1 MNSGPLLFLGAFFT
15 LASSFWGLLLVPQL
29 QLGRQEQVSI
39 KPSGEMYPPTR
50 GGQAAQGAIVY
61 RAQGCAECHTQQVR
75 PKGEG
80 ADYERAWGR
89 RRSVAQDYIGDY
101 PVLLGQQRVG
111 PDLANIGLRSTD
123 VATHLKHLYNPQ
135 LTAPGSMMPP
145 YSFLFE
151 KNKLV
156 PGQRPSP
163 DALPADTSPGDEIVP
178 KPEAQA
184 LVAYLLSLRADVPLF
199 EAPFPVMPTNA
210 PVADA
215 SATNAIPT
223 NAPVAT
229 PNAPK

>member
-1 MNSGPLLFLGAFFT
+1 MNSGPLLFLGVLFT

-50 GGQAAQGAIVY
+50 GGQAAQGAAVY

-80 ADYERAWGR
+80 VDYERGWGR

-101 PVLLGQQRVG
+101 PILLGQQRVG

-123 VATHLKHLYNPQ
+123 VTTHLKHLYNPQ

-145 YSFLFE
+145 YAFLFE
-151 KNKLV
+151 KHKLA
-156 PGQRPSP
+156 PGQQPSP
-163 DALPADTSPGDEIVP
+163 NALPADTSPGDEIMP
-178 KPEAQA
+178 RPEAQA

-199 EAPFPVMPTNA
+199 EAPFPVLPTNA
-210 PVADA
+210 LAMEA
-215 SATNAIPT
+215 STTNAVPT
-223 NAPVAT
+223 NA
-229 PNAPK
+229 APPSPPPK